1 MLKHFDHNRH
11 HHRFLLRQVPPGAAT
26 ALDVGCGDGAFAR
39 ELAAR
44 GLRVT
49 AVDRATEV
57 TAAGVDFRR
66 ADAMVDDLGGPYDY
80 VSAIASIHHMPLGPA
95 LARLRDVLAPGGV
108 LAVLGVARERSAA
121 DWAFSLASVPLN
133 LVARLVRD
141 DPRGDAPVLRPA
153 LTLREIGAEADR
165 VVPGARLRRHLF
177 WRYSL
182 IWRKAPPPAVT
193 AG

>member
-11 HHRFLLRQVPPGAAT
+11 HHRFLLRHVPPGAAT
-26 ALDVGCGDGAFAR
+26 ALDVGCGHGAFAR

-57 TAAGVDFRR
+57 SAAGVEFRR

-80 VSAIASIHHMPLGPA
+80 VSAIASLHHMPFGPA
-95 LARLRDVLAPGGV
+95 VERLRDALAPGGV
-108 LAVLGVARERSAA
+108 LAVLGVAREESAA
-121 DWAFSLASVPLN
+121 DRAFSLASVPLN
-133 LVARLVRD
+133 LLMRLVRD
-141 DPRGDAPVLRPA
+141 DPRGGAPVQGA
-153 LTLREIGAEADR
+153 SMSLREIRAEADR
-165 VVPGARLRRHLF
+165 LVPGARVRRHLF

-182 IWRKAPPPAVT
+182 IWRKPAL
-193 AG
+193 